1 LRSTP
6 AARAAGLT
14 PTKTSILL
22 ALARG
27 GPTRLA
33 DLGDSEGI
41 NPTMLS
47 RVVAGLVE
55 ANLLERTSDAGDR
68 RQAWVSPTTQGL
80 RLAERIRRERTEAV
94 EAALAELSAEQRRR
108 LEASLPALEAL
119 AEQLKDVR
127 G

>member
-1 LRSTP
+1 LRATP

-22 ALARG
+22 ALVRG

-55 ANLLERTSDAGDR
+55 ADLLERTSDAGDR
-68 RQAWVSPTTQGL
+68 RQAWVSPTTRGR

-94 EAALAELSAEQRRR
+94 EAGLAELSAEQRERI
-108 LEASLPALEAL
+108 EGSLPALEAL
-119 AEQLKDVR
+119 AEELKDVR
-127 G
+127 R